1 MPELDRRSVIAGLPA
16 LAALAAA
23 PALPATAAATA
34 QPVFGAETFTLENG
48 LAGVVIPM
56 RRAPVVAHMVWYRV
70 GGADEPPGLSGMAH
84 FLEHLMFKGTPNIGP
99 GEFSRRVA
107 REGGRDNA
115 FTGHDYTG
123 YFQQVAADR
132 LELVMRMEADR
143 MANLLLDPK
152 DIEPERLVILEER
165 RQVVENVPTRRFR
178 ERLAPLLYVNHPY
191 GRPVIG
197 WEHEIRAIPR
207 EALVAFHERHYG
219 PGNAILVVQGDVT
232 TEQVRRLA
240 AATYGRMP
248 STGRVE
254 RHRPQEPPPAGERRL
269 ALRDPRVREPQ
280 MARLFLAPTAREAP
294 DQADA
299 LEVLAHVLGS
309 GPTSRLWRALVDT
322 GLAASASASY
332 GGESVDPTEFTF
344 YASPRPGVEPARVE
358 AALGETVARLLD
370 GGAGEEEVAR
380 AIRQMTAGA
389 VFARDSLMG
398 GARTVGASLAVDLPL
413 SHVEQWPA
421 RIAAVTPA
429 RVTEAARAVL
439 RPEVAVTGWL
449 TPDGNRA

>member
-1 MPELDRRSVIAGLPA
+1 MPDLDRRSVIAGLPA
-16 LAALAAA
+16 AAALAAA
-23 PALPATAAATA
+23 PCRAAAAA
-34 QPVFGAETFTLENG
+34 QPVFGAETFTLANG
-48 LAGVVIPM
+48 LTGVVIPM

-70 GGADEPPGLSGMAH
+70 GAADEPPGLSGMAH
-84 FLEHLMFKGTPNIGP
+84 FLEHLMFKGTPNVGP
-99 GEFSRRVA
+99 GEFSRLVA

-132 LELVMRMEADR
+132 LELVMRLEADR
-143 MANLLLDPK
+143 MAHLLLDPK

-165 RQVVENVPTRRFR
+165 RQVIENVPTRRFR

-207 EALVAFHERHYG
+207 EALVAFHDRYYG

-240 AATYGRMP
+240 EATYGRMAR
-248 STGRVE
+248 TERVP
-254 RHRPQEPPPAGERRL
+254 RRRPQEPPPAGARRL
-269 ALRDPRVREPQ
+269 ALADPRVREPQ
-280 MARLFLAPTAREAP
+280 MARLFLAPAAREAP

-299 LEVLAHVLGS
+299 LEVLAHVLGA

-322 GLAASASASY
+322 GLAAAASASY
-332 GGESVDPTEFTF
+332 GGESVDPTEFAL

-358 AALGETVARLLD
+358 AALDATMARLLEE
-370 GGAGEEEVAR
+370 GAGEEEVAR

-398 GARTVGASLAVDLPL
+398 GARTVGAALAVGLPL
-413 SHVEQWPA
+413 AHVEQWPA

-439 RPEVAVTGWL
+439 QAEAAVTGWL
-449 TPDGNRA
+449 TPHGTRA